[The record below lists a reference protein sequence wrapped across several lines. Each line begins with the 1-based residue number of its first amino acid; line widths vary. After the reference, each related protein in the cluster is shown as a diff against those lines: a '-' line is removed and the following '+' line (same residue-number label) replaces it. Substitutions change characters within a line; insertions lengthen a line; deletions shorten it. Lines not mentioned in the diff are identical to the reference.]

1 MAPTVYSYAAA
12 PGSRPI
18 PAADDYASASRIIA
32 QALTPD
38 VLAALELLFPD
49 RCPDLKDEMKHIY
62 FKAGQASV
70 VRTLRGLY
78 ETEETHATVELE
90 L

>member
-1 MAPTVYSYAAA
+1 MAASSYGSYGHAPDYTPREPDTYGAAY
-12 PGSRPI
+12 RT
-18 PAADDYASASRIIA
+18 IA

-38 VLAALELLFPD
+38 VLTALELLFPD
-49 RCPDLKDEMKHIY
+49 RCPDLKDELKHVY
-62 FKAGQASV
+62 YKAGQASV

-78 ETEETHATVELE
+78 ETEETTATVELE

>member
-1 MAPTVYSYAAA
+1 VAYRTL
-12 PGSRPI
+12 
-18 PAADDYASASRIIA
+18 A
-32 QALTPD
+32 QALTHD

-49 RCPDLKDEMKHIY
+49 RCPDLKDELKHIY

-70 VRTLRGLY
+70 VRTLKGLY